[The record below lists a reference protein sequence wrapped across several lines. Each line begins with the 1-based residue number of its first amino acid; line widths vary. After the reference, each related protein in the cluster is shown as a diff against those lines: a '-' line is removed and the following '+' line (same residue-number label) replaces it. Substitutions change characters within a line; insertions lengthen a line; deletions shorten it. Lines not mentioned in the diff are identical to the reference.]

1 MVYRKGELK
10 RFELSD
16 MKRACVLIAA
26 TACLFLMACNRD
38 PRAMRDKCVA
48 SGNKYF
54 QNGKYK
60 EASILYR
67 RALQFD
73 PKSGEAYYRLGLVE
87 LTLREYG
94 DAARALERATSLDP
108 GNEEATVRLAELY
121 IAAYAANPQSN
132 KHSLDEARPL
142 VAQVLRRNPKSFG
155 GLRLEADLA
164 TLADDSETAIA
175 KLREADEVKRWQPE
189 VIVPLMRRLAAT
201 DHVPEAEKLGEEF
214 LARDKTVRRVYDL
227 LFFYYMQGSQFDHA
241 EETLKTEIAN
251 LPSDATP
258 RLELAGF
265 YYTRNRRPE
274 MLALLDGL
282 RSARKTFPHADSLIG
297 DFYLRMG
304 AYEPGMQAYRDGE
317 KQDPKMAADYEKRIA
332 DVLLTQGREQEAL
345 AIVSKLHKD
354 YPRDVEAAA
363 IHASLLAK
371 GDPQQVQTAIAELE
385 PLAAKEPGNAMLQFH
400 LARAYWIKGDPASLD
415 KAAQHFETS
424 LKLNPDSLL
433 AKLGLAR
440 IRLEQ
445 GQNGVAVQIAEEI
458 LETNPTNL
466 QAKLTRGTGLA
477 NLGEGDKAREE
488 LRSILSI
495 HKDLG
500 SGSISGSGSI
510 NDARYQL
517 AALDVRE
524 KRYTEAEVGFR
535 ALAQAGDLRG
545 ITGLADSKLAQGQ
558 RAAAEQIL
566 EQELAKHPDRDG
578 YRLAL
583 SEVQLRMG
591 RLQEARA
598 QLEQLVRRKPD
609 WAEALTRLGTV
620 ERQLGD
626 KAAALEN
633 FKKAHQIQPV
643 NPTTT
648 LGYAMLLED
657 GGKAEQAR
665 GMYEEVLKT
674 DPENS
679 TALNNLAYL
688 KAEQGVDLDQA
699 LGYAQ
704 HALQRSPRDPNIS
717 DTLGLIYIR
726 KKLTNQA
733 VQVLQ
738 ELVARV
744 PNNPSFHMHLGM
756 ALFDAGEKQLAKKEL
771 EKALQHKP
779 SAAEQ
784 VKIKELVARIG

>member
-1 MVYRKGELK
+1 
-10 RFELSD
+10 
-16 MKRACVLIAA
+16 MKRACVLLAA
-26 TACLFLMACNRD
+26 AGCLLLMACNRD
-38 PRAMRDKCVA
+38 SRVMRDKCIA

-67 RALQFD
+67 RALQLD
-73 PKSGEAYYRLGLVE
+73 PKSGEGYYRLGLVQFA
-87 LTLREYG
+87 LREYG

-108 GNEEATVRLAELY
+108 GNEDATVRLSELY
-121 IAAYAANPQSN
+121 LIAYAANPQSN
-132 KHSLDEARPL
+132 KRALDEARPL
-142 VAQVLRRNPKSFG
+142 IAQVLKHNPKSFG

-164 TLADDSETAIA
+164 TLANDSETAIA
-175 KLREADEVKRWQPE
+175 KLREADEVKPWQPE
-189 VIVPLMRRLAAT
+189 VIVPLIQRLAAEGRMA
-201 DHVPEAEKLGEEF
+201 EAEKLGEEF

-227 LFFYYMQGSQFDHA
+227 LFFYYGQSSQFDHA

-258 RLELAGF
+258 RLELAAF
-265 YYTRNRRPE
+265 YYTRNRKPE

-282 RSARKTFPHADSLIG
+282 RSARKAFPHADSLIG

-304 AYEPGMQAYRDGE
+304 AYDLGIQAYREGE
-317 KQDPKMAADYEKRIA
+317 KREPKAAAEYEKRIA
-332 DVLLTQGREQEAL
+332 DVLLAQGRDAEAL

-354 YPRDVEAAA
+354 YPGDVDAAA

-371 GDPQQVQTAIAELE
+371 GDPQQVQTAISELE

-400 LARAYWIKGDPASLD
+400 LGRAYWIKGDPASRD

-433 AKLGLAR
+433 AKLALAR
-440 IRLEQ
+440 VRLEQ

-458 LETNPTNL
+458 LETNPSNM
-466 QAKLTRGTGLA
+466 QAKLTRGAGLA

-488 LRSILSI
+488 LRNILRTY
-495 HKDLG
+495 KD
-500 SGSISGSGSI
+500 S

-517 AALDVRE
+517 AALDLRQ
-524 KRYTEAEVGFR
+524 KRYGDAEAGFR

-545 ITGLADSKLAQGQ
+545 FTGLADSKMAQDQ
-558 RAAAEQIL
+558 PTAAAQIL

-583 SEVQLRMG
+583 SEVLLRMG

-598 QLEQLVRRKPD
+598 QLEQVVRRNPG
-609 WAEALTRLGTV
+609 WAEALTRLGTL
-620 ERQLGD
+620 ESQLGD
-626 KAAALEN
+626 KAGALEN
-633 FKKAHQIQPV
+633 FQKAHQRQPA
-643 NPTTT
+643 NASAT

-657 GGKAEQAR
+657 GGQADQAR
-665 GMYEEVLKT
+665 ALYEEVLKT
-674 DPENS
+674 EPDNA

-688 KAEQGVDLDQA
+688 KAQQGVDLDQA

-704 HALQRSPRDPNIS
+704 HALQRSPTNPNIS

-726 KKLTNQA
+726 KKLTTQA

-738 ELVARV
+738 DLVARV
-744 PNNPSFHMHLGM
+744 PDNPSFHLHLAM

-771 EKALQHKP
+771 EKAQRHKP

-784 VKIKELVARIG
+784 AKIKELVGRIG

>member
-1 MVYRKGELK
+1 MTRTW
-10 RFELSD
+10 
-16 MKRACVLIAA
+16 VLVA
-26 TACLFLMACNRD
+26 TLACLLLMACNRD
-38 PRAMRDKCVA
+38 PQAMRDRCVA

-73 PKSGEAYYRLGLVE
+73 PKSGEAYYRLGLVD
-87 LTLREYG
+87 LALREYG

-108 GNEEATVRLAELY
+108 SNEEATVRLAELY
-121 IAAYAANPQSN
+121 IAAYATNPRSN
-132 KHSLDEARPL
+132 KHSLDEARLL

-155 GLRLEADLA
+155 GLRLDADLA

-175 KLREADEVKRWQPE
+175 KLREADEVKPWQPE

-201 DHVPEAEKLGEEF
+201 GRVTEAEKLGEEF

-227 LFFYYMQGSQFDHA
+227 LFSYYMQSSQFDHA

-265 YYTRNRRPE
+265 YYTRNRRRE
-274 MLALLDGL
+274 MLAQLDGL
-282 RSARKTFPHADSLIG
+282 RSARKTFPHADGLVG

-304 AYEPGMQAYRDGE
+304 AYELGMQAYRDGE

-332 DVLLTQGREQEAL
+332 DVLLAQGRDQEAL

-371 GDPQQVQTAIAELE
+371 GDPQQVQAAIAELE
-385 PLAAKEPGNAMLQFH
+385 PLTVKEPGNAMLQFH
-400 LARAYWIKGDPASLD
+400 LARAYWMKGDPASLD

-458 LETNPTNL
+458 LETNPSNL
-466 QAKLTRGTGLA
+466 QAKLTRGTALA

-495 HKDLG
+495 HKDSGTG
-500 SGSISGSGSI
+500 SD

-517 AALDVRE
+517 AALDLRE
-524 KRYTEAEVGFR
+524 KRYTEAEAGFR
-535 ALAQAGDLRG
+535 ALAQAEDLRG
-545 ITGLADSKLAQGQ
+545 VTGLADSKLAQGQ
-558 RAAAEQIL
+558 PAAAAQIL
-566 EQELAKHPDRDG
+566 EQGLAKHPDRDG

-609 WAEALTRLGTV
+609 WAEALTHLGTV
-620 ERQLGD
+620 ESQLGD
-626 KAAALEN
+626 KAGALEN
-633 FKKAHQIQPV
+633 FEKAHQRQPA
-643 NPTTT
+643 NPSTT

-657 GGKAEQAR
+657 GGKVEQAR

-674 DPENS
+674 DPDNA

-688 KAEQGVDLDQA
+688 KAEQGVDLDRA

-726 KKLTNQA
+726 KKLTAQA

-744 PNNPSFHMHLGM
+744 PTNPSFHLHLGM
-756 ALFDAGEKQLAKKEL
+756 ALLDAGEKQLAKKEL

-784 VKIKELVARIG
+784 VKIKDLVARID

>member
-1 MVYRKGELK
+1 
-10 RFELSD
+10 
-16 MKRACVLIAA
+16 
-26 TACLFLMACNRD
+26 
-38 PRAMRDKCVA
+38 MRDKCIA

-54 QNGKYK
+54 QSGKYK

-73 PKSGEAYYRLGLVE
+73 PKSGEAYYRLGLVD
-87 LTLREYG
+87 LALREYG

-108 GNEEATVRLAELY
+108 GNEEATVGLAELY
-121 IAAYAANPQSN
+121 ITAYAANPKSN
-132 KHSLDEARPL
+132 KHSLDEAKPL
-142 VAQVLRRNPKSFG
+142 VAQVLKWNPKSFG

-164 TLADDSETAIA
+164 ILDSDRETAIA
-175 KLREADEVKRWQPE
+175 KLREANEVKPWQPE
-189 VIVPLMRRLAAT
+189 VIVPLMQSLAAT
-201 DHVPEAEKLGEEF
+201 GRATEAEKLGEEF

-227 LFFYYMQGSQFDHA
+227 LFVHYRQSSQFDRA

-274 MLALLDGL
+274 MLAVLEGL
-282 RSARKTFPHADSLIG
+282 RAAKKTFPHADSLIG

-304 AYEPGMQAYRDGE
+304 AYDSGMQAYRDGE

-332 DVLLTQGREQEAL
+332 DVLLAQGRGQEAL
-345 AIVSKLHKD
+345 AVVSKLHKD

-371 GDPQQVQTAIAELE
+371 GDRQQVQTAIAELE
-385 PLAAKEPGNAMLQFH
+385 QLTAKEPANAMLQFH
-400 LARAYWIKGDPASLD
+400 LARAYWIQGDPLSLD
-415 KAAQHFETS
+415 KAAEHFETS

-433 AKLGLAR
+433 AKQGLAR

-445 GQNGVAVQIAEEI
+445 GQNGVAVQIADEI
-458 LETNPTNL
+458 LETNPSNL

-488 LRSILSI
+488 LRSILNTNQES
-495 HKDLG
+495 
-500 SGSISGSGSI
+500 

-517 AALDVRE
+517 AALDLRE
-524 KRYTEAEVGFR
+524 KRYSEAEAGFR
-535 ALAQAGDLRG
+535 ALTQAGDPRG
-545 ITGLADSKLAQGQ
+545 VTGLAESKMAQGHP
-558 RAAAEQIL
+558 AAAVQIL
-566 EQELAKHPDRDG
+566 EQELVKHPERDG

-591 RLQEARA
+591 KLQEARA
-598 QLEQLVRRKPD
+598 QLEQVVRRKPD
-609 WAEALTRLGTV
+609 WAEALFRLGTV
-620 ERQLGD
+620 DRQLGD
-626 KAAALEN
+626 KAGALEN
-633 FKKAHQIQPV
+633 FQKAHERQPA
-643 NPTTT
+643 NSSTT
-648 LGYAMLLED
+648 LGYAMLLEAV
-657 GGKAEQAR
+657 GKTEQAR
-665 GMYEEVLKT
+665 GMYEEVIKT
-674 DPENS
+674 DPENP

-688 KAEQGVDLDQA
+688 NAEQGVNLDQA

-704 HALQRSPRDPNIS
+704 HALQRLPQDPNIS

-726 KKLTNQA
+726 KKLTSQA
-733 VQVLQ
+733 VLVLQ
-738 ELVARV
+738 DLVARV
-744 PNNPSFHMHLGM
+744 PDNPSFHLHLGM
-756 ALFDAGEKQLAKKEL
+756 ALLDAGEKQLAKKEL
-771 EKALQHKP
+771 EKAMQHKP

-784 VKIKELVARIG
+784 VKIKDLVERIG